1 MPPNKGLQAT
11 ALRAAPE
18 AEGVRPS
25 GVVLGWIGP
34 RCATSGVATHRGT
47 PSYRDCLLRDM
58 IQDGID
64 ASPDYW
70 HEGGD

>member
-1 MPPNKGLQAT
+1 MAAAYSPESWNMAAT
-11 ALRAAPE
+11 AIE
-18 AEGVRPS
+18 CDVGPS